1 MIAVIRITIFFF
13 LYSLI
18 SYSDPAVYF
27 VDCADSAGVDFIH
40 AGGIDKKV
48 IPAIVGSGAAFVDYD
63 NDGDLDLY
71 LVNTAQPHES
81 SNQPGG
87 DVDSRPTNALYQNE
101 GQGRFTEVAKQVGL
115 DHDGWGM
122 GCAFADYDNDGDAD
136 LYLTNYLANVFFKN
150 LGDGT
155 FKQASSGA
163 GGIGDNRFGSGIS
176 WIDYDNDGFLDLY
189 VGNYLDYGK
198 IPSGADNFFPYDFTG
213 QNNVLYFNRGDG
225 RFMDVTNSIGISGGN
240 HLTLGVAG
248 ADYDNDGDIDLY
260 LANDTDQNILY
271 RNDGESNFT
280 NTNLADHRSHTG
292 DIRGGMGITWGDYDN
307 DGDLDL
313 LVTNWLDEN
322 NVLYR
327 NNGDGTFIDV
337 SSSSGIFESGIGKTC
352 WGTEFFDYDNDG
364 DLDLYI
370 TCGHIDPASWQM
382 PGGQTDI
389 LLRNNGDDTFSDV
402 SSEAGIIELGK
413 MLGRGAAFGDYDQD
427 GDVDILVVNAGQKAQ
442 LLRNEGGNHNNWL
455 HLKLIGTASNRDGI
469 GAKVRLT
476 ANGQNQLREV
486 VCGTSYL
493 SQSSIE
499 VEFGLGTAQTVD
511 RIEILWPSG
520 RKQILTSIE
529 INQRLQV
536 VEPDPKD
543 TR

>member
-1 MIAVIRITIFFF
+1 MITVIRITIFFF

-40 AGGIDKKV
+40 TGGIDKKV

-101 GQGRFTEVAKQVGL
+101 GQGRFTEFAKQVGL

-155 FKQASSGA
+155 FKQASSSA

-213 QNNVLYFNRGDG
+213 QNNVLYFNRGDE

-240 HLTLGVAG
+240 HLTVGVTG

-337 SSSSGIFESGIGKTC
+337 SSSSGIFESGISKTC

-364 DLDLYI
+364 DLYLYI
-370 TCGHIDPASWQM
+370 TCGHIDPASW
-382 PGGQTDI
+382 
-389 LLRNNGDDTFSDV
+389 
-402 SSEAGIIELGK
+402 
-413 MLGRGAAFGDYDQD
+413 
-427 GDVDILVVNAGQKAQ
+427 
-442 LLRNEGGNHNNWL
+442 
-455 HLKLIGTASNRDGI
+455 
-469 GAKVRLT
+469 
-476 ANGQNQLREV
+476 
-486 VCGTSYL
+486 
-493 SQSSIE
+493 
-499 VEFGLGTAQTVD
+499 
-511 RIEILWPSG
+511 
-520 RKQILTSIE
+520 
-529 INQRLQV
+529 
-536 VEPDPKD
+536 
-543 TR
+543 